1 MPPNRSSNEFLIR
14 AVLFLILVVALD
26 LWWGRHRGSP
36 PWSTGFTATV
46 AAAIAAAFAWLDKLA
61 DDEEKK
67 QVRGATLGVIRTV
80 FSVRVLAVGYVLFAV
95 LGLSYSSVTVLSD
108 SASEKNEISLS
119 PVDDTQQEQAL
130 SLGPDTRLVR
140 FPVHSGPF
148 GRPFLLRAQGY
159 LPRTFDVY
167 PVTGLTVR
175 LERDLRVSP
184 SVLFRP
190 PTEAMAELEGG
201 GTFVVR
207 AAIGGEQK
215 EIASQNGSR
224 SSFLVGRA
232 QAIPQ
237 DWWSLWSIELEGD
250 LSLMDAD
257 VRRRILSRTL
267 LEWRRPAVLSPS
279 VALEPGMQ
287 LAAEACSPGGG
298 RMASALITVSSEALI
313 DVRMTPP
320 KETESCE
327 SSPGH

>member
-14 AVLFLILVVALD
+14 AVLFLVLVVALD
-26 LWWGRHRGSP
+26 LWWGRHRGAP

-46 AAAIAAAFAWLDKLA
+46 AAAMTAAFAWLDKLA

-67 QVRGATLGVIRTV
+67 QVRGATLRVIRVV

-108 SASEKNEISLS
+108 TASEKNEIRLS
-119 PVDDTQQEQAL
+119 PVDDAREEQSQ
-130 SLGPDTRLVR
+130 SLAPGLRLVR
-140 FPVHSGPF
+140 FPVRSGPF
-148 GRPFLLRAQGY
+148 GRPFLLRADGY

-190 PTEAMAELEGG
+190 PTVALAELEGG
-201 GTFVVR
+201 GTFVAR
-207 AAIGGEQK
+207 AVAGGEPR
-215 EIASQNGSR
+215 EIASGKGIR
-224 SSFLVGRA
+224 ASFLVGRA

-237 DWWSLWSIELEGD
+237 DWWNLWTIELEGALN
-250 LSLMDAD
+250 LSDAD
-257 VRRRILSRTL
+257 ARRRILSRTL

-287 LAAEACSPGGG
+287 LAAEVCSPGGG
-298 RMASALITVSSEALI
+298 RMASALVTVSSEALI
-313 DVRMTPP
+313 DVRMTPL
-320 KETESCE
+320 EVTESCE